1 MNLSED
7 CEMKIDERIT
17 KLAENIL
24 KNSVE
29 LKKGEKI
36 YIEAFSESTKDLF
49 NEFIRIAAKMGAVP
63 FYFYNDNSFVKNLVE
78 NSNPNQI
85 EQYAKWH
92 AGLMDEMDC
101 YVAVRGYDDL
111 FALSDIAPA
120 KMKAYNQI
128 YYNMVHFDRRIAKT
142 RWCVMRY
149 PNDTMAAVS
158 KMSRKA
164 LEDFF
169 FEACLVDY
177 KKMGK
182 AMKPLKDLM
191 DKTDKVRIKGPNT
204 DLEFSIKGLKAIVC
218 DGKMNIPDGEVY
230 TAPVKNSINGHIQF
244 NTDTVYGGTFYSNVY
259 LEFKDGKIIK
269 AESRAN
275 NDKLQKQINVDE
287 GARYMGEFAIGV
299 NPYIRKEMLDI
310 LFDEKIACSLH
321 MAIGNSYSDETFNG
335 NRSSVHWD
343 LVLIQDKAHGG
354 GEIWFD
360 DKLVRK
366 DGLFVLPELKKL
378 NPGNL

>member
-1 MNLSED
+1 
-7 CEMKIDERIT
+7 MKIDERLT
-17 KLAENIL
+17 KLAESVL
-24 KNSVE
+24 KNSVG

-36 YIEAFSESTKDLF
+36 YIEAFSASTKDLF
-49 NEFIRIAAKMGAVP
+49 NEFIRIATKMGATP
-63 FYFYNDNSFVKNLVE
+63 FYMYNDNSFVKNLM
-78 NSNPNQI
+78 SNASAEQV

-92 AGLMDEMDC
+92 RAIMDEMDC

-111 FALSDIAPA
+111 FAMSDMPPA
-120 KMKAYNQI
+120 KMKLYEEI
-128 YYNMVHFDRRIAKT
+128 YYNLVHFDARVPNT

-158 KMSRKA
+158 KMSRER
-164 LEDFF
+164 LEDFYF
-169 FEACLVDY
+169 DCCLVDY

-182 AMKPLKDLM
+182 AMLPLKKLM
-191 DKTDKVRIKGPNT
+191 DKTNNVRIKGPNT
-204 DLEFSIKGLKAIVC
+204 DLEFSIKDLKAVVC
-218 DGKMNIPDGEVY
+218 DGNMNIPDGEVY
-230 TAPVKNSINGHIQF
+230 TAPVKNSINGYIQF
-244 NTDTVYGGTFYSNVY
+244 NTETVYGGTFYSNVY
-259 LEFKDGKIIK
+259 LEFKNGEIVK

-275 NDKLQKQINVDE
+275 NDKLQKLLKVDE

-360 DKLVRK
+360 DELIRK
-366 DGLFVLPELKKL
+366 DGIFVKKELIGL
-378 NPGNL
+378 NPDKLK

>member
-1 MNLSED
+1 
-7 CEMKIDERIT
+7 MKIDERIT
-17 KLAENIL
+17 KLAENVL

-49 NEFIRIAAKMGAVP
+49 NEFIRIAAKMGATP

-120 KMKAYNQI
+120 KMKAYNEI

-191 DKTDKVRIKGPNT
+191 DKSNKVRIKGPNT
-204 DLEFSIKGLKAIVC
+204 DLEFSIKGLKAVVC
-218 DGKMNIPDGEVY
+218 DGNMNIPDGEVY
-230 TAPVKNSINGHIQF
+230 TAPLKNSINGHIQF

-275 NDKLQKQINVDE
+275 NDKLQKQISVDE

-321 MAIGNSYSDETFNG
+321 MAIGNSYNDETFNG

-360 DKLVRK
+360 NKLVRK

-378 NPGNL
+378 NPDNLK

>member
-49 NEFIRIAAKMGAVP
+49 NEFIRIAAKMGAIP

-321 MAIGNSYSDETFNG
+321 MAIGNSYNDETFNG

>member
-1 MNLSED
+1 MR
-7 CEMKIDERIT
+7 IDERLT
-17 KLAENIL
+17 KLAESVL
-24 KNSVE
+24 KNSVG

-36 YIEAFSESTKDLF
+36 YIEAFSESTKELF
-49 NEFIRIAAKMGAVP
+49 EEFIRVAAKIGATP
-63 FYFYNDNSFVKNLVE
+63 FYFYNDNAFVKNLVM
-78 NSNPNQI
+78 NSKPEQI
-85 EQYAKWH
+85 EQYARWH
-92 AGLMDEMDC
+92 AALMDEMDC

-111 FALSDIAPA
+111 FAMSDVPPA
-120 KMKAYNQI
+120 KMKAYNDI

-169 FEACLVDY
+169 FDCCLVDY
-177 KKMGK
+177 HKMGK
-182 AMKPLKDLM
+182 AMMPLKKLM

-204 DLEFSIKGLKAIVC
+204 DLSFSIKNLQAVVC
-218 DGKMNIPDGEVY
+218 DGQMNIPDGEVY
-230 TAPVKNSINGHIQF
+230 TAPVKESVSGHIQF
-244 NTDTVYGGTFYSNVY
+244 NTDTVYGGVFYSNVY
-259 LEFKDGKIIK
+259 LKFEKGRIVK

-275 NDKLQKQINVDE
+275 NDKLQKLIDSDE
-287 GARYMGEFAIGV
+287 GARYMGEFAIGI
-299 NPYIRKEMLDI
+299 NPYIRREMLDI

-321 MAIGNSYSDETFNG
+321 MAIGNSYNDETFNG

-343 LVLIQDKAHGG
+343 LVLIQDKEHGG

-360 DKLVRK
+360 DKLIRK
-366 DGLFVLPELKKL
+366 DGLFVVKELENL
-378 NPGNL
+378 NPDKLK

>member
-1 MNLSED
+1 
-7 CEMKIDERIT
+7 MKIDERIT

>member
-1 MNLSED
+1 
-7 CEMKIDERIT
+7 MKIDERIT
-17 KLAENIL
+17 KLAENVL
-24 KNSVE
+24 KNSLE
-29 LKKGEKI
+29 LKRGEKI

-49 NEFIRIAAKMGAVP
+49 NEFIRIAAKMGATP
-63 FYFYNDNSFVKNLVE
+63 FYFFNDNSFVKNLVE
-78 NSNPNQI
+78 NSTPNQI

-92 AGLMDEMDC
+92 AGLMDDMDC

-111 FALSDIAPA
+111 FALSDITPA
-120 KMKAYNQI
+120 KMKVYNEI

-191 DKTDKVRIKGPNT
+191 DKTDKVRLKGPNT
-204 DLEFSIKGLKAIVC
+204 NLEFSIKGLKAVVC
-218 DGKMNIPDGEVY
+218 DGNMNIPDGEVY
-230 TAPVKNSINGHIQF
+230 TAPLKNSINGHIQF

-275 NDKLQKQINVDE
+275 NDKLQKQISVDE

-321 MAIGNSYSDETFNG
+321 MAIGNSYNDETFNG

-360 DKLVRK
+360 DVLVRK
-366 DGLFVLPELKKL
+366 DGVFVLKELQGL
-378 NPGNL
+378 NPDKLK

>member
-1 MNLSED
+1 
-7 CEMKIDERIT
+7 MKIDERIT
-17 KLAENIL
+17 RLAENVL
-24 KNSVE
+24 KNSVA

-36 YIEAFSESTKDLF
+36 YIEAFSESTRDLL
-49 NEFIRIAAKMGAVP
+49 NEFIRIAVKIGATP
-63 FYFYNDNSFVKNLVE
+63 FYFYNDNSFVKNLIMTASAE
-78 NSNPNQI
+78 QI

-92 AGLMDEMDC
+92 AALMDDMDC

-111 FALSDIAPA
+111 FALADVPAA
-120 KMKAYNQI
+120 KMKLYNNI
-128 YYNMVHFDRRIAKT
+128 YYNKVHFDRRIAKT

-158 KMSRKA
+158 KMSRTS

-169 FEACLVDY
+169 FDACLVDY

-182 AMKPLKDLM
+182 AMQPLKKLM
-191 DKTDKVRIKGPNT
+191 DKTNKVRIKGPDT
-204 DLEFSIKGLKAIVC
+204 DLSFSIKNLKAVVC
-218 DGKMNIPDGEVY
+218 DGAMNIPDGEVY
-230 TAPVKNSINGHIQF
+230 TAPVKDSINGHIRF
-244 NTDTVYGGTFYSNVY
+244 NTDTVYGGVFYSNVY
-259 LEFKDGKIIK
+259 LEFENGRIVK
-269 AESRAN
+269 AVSRAN
-275 NDKLQKQINVDE
+275 NDKLQKQINADD

-321 MAIGNSYSDETFNG
+321 MAIGNSYNDETFNG

-343 LVLIQDKAHGG
+343 LVLIQDKTHGG

-360 DKLVRK
+360 DVLVRK
-366 DGLFVLPELKKL
+366 DGVFVLKELQGL
-378 NPGNL
+378 NPDKLK

>member
-1 MNLSED
+1 
-7 CEMKIDERIT
+7 MKIDERIT
-17 KLAENIL
+17 KLAENVL
-24 KNSVE
+24 KNSLE
-29 LKKGEKI
+29 LKRGEKI

-49 NEFIRIAAKMGAVP
+49 NEFIRIAAKMGATP
-63 FYFYNDNSFVKNLVE
+63 FYFFNDNSFVKNLVE
-78 NSNPNQI
+78 NSTPNQI

-120 KMKAYNQI
+120 KMKAYNEI

-191 DKTDKVRIKGPNT
+191 DKTDKVR
-204 DLEFSIKGLKAIVC
+204 L
-218 DGKMNIPDGEVY
+218 
-230 TAPVKNSINGHIQF
+230 
-244 NTDTVYGGTFYSNVY
+244 
-259 LEFKDGKIIK
+259 
-269 AESRAN
+269 
-275 NDKLQKQINVDE
+275 
-287 GARYMGEFAIGV
+287 
-299 NPYIRKEMLDI
+299 
-310 LFDEKIACSLH
+310 
-321 MAIGNSYSDETFNG
+321 
-335 NRSSVHWD
+335 
-343 LVLIQDKAHGG
+343 
-354 GEIWFD
+354 
-360 DKLVRK
+360 
-366 DGLFVLPELKKL
+366 
-378 NPGNL
+378 

>member
-1 MNLSED
+1 
-7 CEMKIDERIT
+7 MKIDERIT
-17 KLAENIL
+17 RLAESVL
-24 KNSVE
+24 KNSLE

-49 NEFIRIAAKMGAVP
+49 NEFIRIAAKMGATP

-78 NSNPNQI
+78 NSTPNQI

-111 FALSDIAPA
+111 FALSDVSPA
-120 KMKAYNQI
+120 KMKVYNEI

-182 AMKPLKDLM
+182 AMKPLKELM
-191 DKTDKVRIKGPNT
+191 DKTDKVRLKGPNT
-204 DLEFSIKGLKAIVC
+204 DLEFSIKGLKAVVC
-218 DGKMNIPDGEVY
+218 DGNMNIPDGEVY
-230 TAPVKNSINGHIQF
+230 TAPLKNSINGHIQF

-269 AESRAN
+269 VESRAN
-275 NDKLQKQINVDE
+275 NDKLQKQISVDE

-321 MAIGNSYSDETFNG
+321 MAIGNSYNDETFNG

-378 NPGNL
+378 NPDSLK

>member
-1 MNLSED
+1 MR
-7 CEMKIDERIT
+7 IDERLT
-17 KLAENIL
+17 KLAESVL
-24 KNSVE
+24 KNSVK
-29 LKKGEKI
+29 LKKGDKI
-36 YIEAFSESTKDLF
+36 YIEAFSSSTKDLF
-49 NEFIRIAAKMGAVP
+49 NELIRVATKMGATP
-63 FYFYNDNSFVKNLVE
+63 FYMYNDNSFVKNLM
-78 NSNPNQI
+78 SNASPQQV

-92 AGLMDEMDC
+92 RSLMDDMDC

-111 FALSDIAPA
+111 FAMSDIPPS
-120 KMKAYNQI
+120 KMKAYENI
-128 YYNMVHFDRRIAKT
+128 YYGLVHFDSRIPNT

-149 PNDTMAAVS
+149 PNDTMAALS
-158 KMSRKA
+158 KMSKEK

-169 FEACLVDY
+169 FECCLVDY

-182 AMKPLKDLM
+182 AMLPLKKLM

-204 DLEFSIKGLKAIVC
+204 DLSFSIKGLKSVVC
-218 DGKMNIPDGEVY
+218 DGSMNIPDGEVY

-244 NTDTVYGGTFYSNVY
+244 NTDTLYGGTFYSNIY
-259 LEFKDGKIIK
+259 LEFKDGKIVK

-275 NDKLQKQINVDE
+275 NDKLQKQLQIDE
-287 GARYMGEFAIGV
+287 GAKYMGEFAIGV

-360 DKLVRK
+360 DVLIRK
-366 DGLFVLPELKKL
+366 DGIFTLKELQGL
-378 NPGNL
+378 NPDKLR